1 MARRLR
7 QVRSEDGFALLV
19 VLGGMLALSLVLMAT
34 LTYVV
39 NSLPTTRRAQDT
51 GAAIQAA
58 QAGVDDYLARLTTCD
73 SYWKDRCG
81 AAATTNPAL
90 AGWASIP
97 FSAGTNPAQYHY
109 DVLRTPEDEP
119 GLLRVRA
126 TGRILQPGGKSSKRS
141 IVVDLRKD
149 SFLKYIYYTDHESS
163 DPASVLRRYPARV
176 VNDTRYQGYNA
187 IKYNGVTS
195 AEADKCNRYWYP
207 SGATPARNQSY
218 LESFQVSNDGGN
230 TFPAPNTST
239 YTTQRSCDIQFAPID
254 VLDGDAYTRDAILL
268 DNPLFTGSFISRW
281 AAGSTT
287 PGPTTNQ
294 WYRIVSG
301 GTDPQ
306 GAGFRPS
313 YADKDIALP
322 PSNAAIKDKTD
333 PAKGGQ
339 DGCPYTGPTRIVLNA
354 DGTMTVTS
362 PLTRAT
368 NPGCGLITAAGVATQ
383 TLALPKNKVVFVE
396 SSTEACTGRPTAFPL
411 DPIDLTSYSCKAGDV
426 FLQGTLAGRLT
437 VAARND
443 ITVTGSVLYKNGIGG
458 SSADVLGLIA
468 NGDVEV
474 YHPVK
479 CTNPPPAGFFCNDF
493 TNIDVGLTNIELDA
507 AILSVNHSFT
517 VQNFDKGAKLGNLT
531 VKGGIYQYFRGAV
544 GTGGGTGTGYAKD
557 YRYDKRLKSLP
568 PPSFLD
574 PVAAPWAAGAYAEV
588 KLPTGLPS

>member
-1 MARRLR
+1 MIARRQQ
-7 QVRSEDGFALLV
+7 QVRGEDGFALLV

-51 GAAIQAA
+51 GAALQAA

-73 SYWKDRCG
+73 TYWKDRCG

-90 AGWASIP
+90 AGWAAIP

-109 DVLRTPEDEP
+109 DVLLTPDDQP

-163 DPASVLRRYPARV
+163 DPASILRRYPARV
-176 VNDTRYQGYNA
+176 ESDTTTFPGYNA
-187 IKYNGVTS
+187 IKYAGVTS
-195 AEADKCNRYWYP
+195 TEADKCNRYWYP
-207 SGATPARNQSY
+207 SGTTPARNQFY
-218 LESFQVSNDGGN
+218 NESFSVSTNGG
-230 TFPAPNTST
+230 TS
-239 YTTQRSCDIQFAPID
+239 YTGPYQYQRSCDIQFAPID

-268 DNPLFTGSFISRW
+268 NNPLFKGTFVSRW
-281 AAGSTT
+281 PAGSTS
-287 PGPTTNQ
+287 PGPTASQ
-294 WYRIVSG
+294 WYRLTSG

-306 GAGFRPS
+306 SAGFRPS
-313 YADKDIALP
+313 YADKDVALP
-322 PSNAAIKDKTD
+322 PSNAAIKDRTD

-339 DGCPYTGPTRIVLNA
+339 DGCPYTGPTRIVLNI

-368 NPGCGLITAAGVATQ
+368 NPGCGLVTAAGITTQ
-383 TLALPKNKVVFVE
+383 TLPLPKNKVVFVE
-396 SSTEACTGRPTAFPL
+396 SSAEACTGRPTAFPL
-411 DPIDLTSYSCKAGDV
+411 DSSDLTTYSCKAGDV
-426 FLQGTLAGRLT
+426 FLQGTLSGRLT

-443 ITVTGSVLYKNGIGG
+443 ITVTSNIVYKNGTSGA
-458 SSADVLGLIA
+458 SADVLGLIA

-479 CTNPPPAGFFCNDF
+479 CTSPPLMGFSCSDF
-493 TNIDVGLTNIELDA
+493 TNIDVGLNNIELDA

-517 VQNFDKGAKLGNLT
+517 VQNFDRGAKLGSLT

-544 GTGGGTGTGYAKD
+544 GTGNAAGTGYAKD
-557 YRYDKRLKSLP
+557 YRYDQRLRSAP